1 MIQTPDVNYRRVSY
15 REDLREKLM
24 KVEENHSPIK
34 MKNIK
39 RKINYEDNSKIDIE
53 INKGIILTEQSGVP
67 FKYRKI
73 MDEICPVVTIR
84 TILKEKKNNDCI
96 SLHCFIN
103 VEDR

>member
-15 REDLREKLM
+15 REDLGEKLM

-39 RKINYEDNSKIDIE
+39 RKMNYKDNSKIDIE
-53 INKGIILTEQSGVP
+53 SNKDTILIEQNEVP

-73 MDEICPVVTIR
+73 MDEICPVVTIG
-84 TILKEKKNNDCI
+84 TVLK
-96 SLHCFIN
+96 
-103 VEDR
+103 

>member
-39 RKINYEDNSKIDIE
+39 RKMNYKDNSKIDIE
-53 INKGIILTEQSGVP
+53 SNKDTILIEQNEVP

-73 MDEICPVVTIR
+73 MDEICPVVTIG
-84 TILKEKKNNDCI
+84 TVLK
-96 SLHCFIN
+96 
-103 VEDR
+103 

>member
-39 RKINYEDNSKIDIE
+39 RKINYKDNSKIDTESNKDTILIE
-53 INKGIILTEQSGVP
+53 QNEVP

-73 MDEICPVVTIR
+73 MDKICPVVTVG
-84 TILKEKKNNDCI
+84 TVLK
-96 SLHCFIN
+96 
-103 VEDR
+103 

>member
-15 REDLREKLM
+15 REDFREKLM

-39 RKINYEDNSKIDIE
+39 RKINYKGNSKIDTESNKDTILIE
-53 INKGIILTEQSGVP
+53 QNEVP

-73 MDEICPVVTIR
+73 MDEICPVATTGTV
-84 TILKEKKNNDCI
+84 LK
-96 SLHCFIN
+96 
-103 VEDR
+103 

>member
-15 REDLREKLM
+15 REDLGEKLM

-39 RKINYEDNSKIDIE
+39 RKINYKDNSKIDTESNKDTILIE
-53 INKGIILTEQSGVP
+53 QNEVP

-73 MDEICPVVTIR
+73 MDEICPVVTIG
-84 TILKEKKNNDCI
+84 TVLK
-96 SLHCFIN
+96 
-103 VEDR
+103 

>member
-39 RKINYEDNSKIDIE
+39 RKINYKDNSKIDTESNKDTILIE
-53 INKGIILTEQSGVP
+53 QNEVP

-73 MDEICPVVTIR
+73 IGR
-84 TILKEKKNNDCI
+84 
-96 SLHCFIN
+96 F
-103 VEDR
+103 

>member
-15 REDLREKLM
+15 REDLGEKLM

-39 RKINYEDNSKIDIE
+39 RKMNYKDNSKIDIE
-53 INKGIILTEQSGVP
+53 SNKDTILIEQNEVP

-73 MDEICPVVTIR
+73 MDKICPVVTVG
-84 TILKEKKNNDCI
+84 TVLK
-96 SLHCFIN
+96 
-103 VEDR
+103 

>member
-39 RKINYEDNSKIDIE
+39 RRINYKDNSKIDTESNKDTILIE
-53 INKGIILTEQSGVP
+53 QNEVP

-73 MDEICPVVTIR
+73 IGR
-84 TILKEKKNNDCI
+84 
-96 SLHCFIN
+96 F
-103 VEDR
+103 

>member
-15 REDLREKLM
+15 REDLGEKLM

-39 RKINYEDNSKIDIE
+39 RKINYKDNSKIDIE
-53 INKGIILTEQSGVP
+53 SNKDTILIEQNEVP

-73 MDEICPVVTIR
+73 MDEICPVVTIG
-84 TILKEKKNNDCI
+84 TVLK
-96 SLHCFIN
+96 
-103 VEDR
+103 